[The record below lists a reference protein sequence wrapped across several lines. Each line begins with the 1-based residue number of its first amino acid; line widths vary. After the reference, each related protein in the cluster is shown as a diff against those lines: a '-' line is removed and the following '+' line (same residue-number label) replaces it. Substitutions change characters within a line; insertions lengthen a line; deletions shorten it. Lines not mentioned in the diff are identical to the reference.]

1 VNRVLADQLIALAA
15 HDLRTR
21 ERLAE
26 DGSLFNGYH
35 PEMQAVHEAN
45 ARELETIIA
54 ESGWPTSQLV
64 GAEGAEAAWL
74 IAQHAISL
82 PPFPRRCLELLRNA
96 VAAGDAPAWQMAM
109 MLDRIRTYEGRPQV
123 YGTQFDWDDEGRLS
137 PRLIEDREGV
147 DKRRQEVGLEPLEA
161 ATERLRS
168 RDTAQSRPADL
179 AEHKRRMDEWAQQVG
194 WR

>member
-1 VNRVLADQLIALAA
+1 
-15 HDLRTR
+15 
-21 ERLAE
+21 
-26 DGSLFNGYH
+26 
-35 PEMQAVHEAN
+35 
-45 ARELETIIA
+45 
-54 ESGWPTSQLV
+54 
-64 GAEGAEAAWL
+64 
-74 IAQHAISL
+74 
-82 PPFPRRCLELLRNA
+82 
-96 VAAGDAPAWQMAM
+96 MAM